1 MVNNSA
7 PSSIQATG
15 ALKISDAAAST
26 AGGWDACVAA
36 LGFRRQTLFLIATIY
51 THVLQESLYNIFP
64 YGAPDNILGRP
75 NRGKIKEETLDNIMP
90 TAHDCT

>member
-26 AGGWDACVAA
+26 ASGWDACVAA
-36 LGFRRQTLFLIATIY
+36 LGFRRQTLFLIATKYTQCFRNHYTIY
-51 THVLQESLYNIFP
+51 FL
-64 YGAPDNILGRP
+64 A
-75 NRGKIKEETLDNIMP
+75 
-90 TAHDCT
+90 